1 MKTAYGALALAATAK
16 LACAHATVFAAW
28 INDVDQ
34 GLGNS
39 DSGYIRSPPNN
50 DPIKDVTSTDMTCNV
65 NNVETAKTLKVAPGD
80 KVTFEWHHNS
90 RDSSDDIIASSHKGP
105 VMTYMAEADKGGN
118 GNGWVK
124 LAEDGYSDGTW
135 AVDTLISNKGK
146 HSITIPEVTP
156 GNYLLRPEIIAL
168 HEASN
173 EGGAQFYLEC
183 VQISVSGS
191 GTTSLPEGVA
201 LPGAYKADD
210 AGILFNMYGDF
221 STYQIPGPTVWDGA
235 SSGASATGAA
245 SVAATS
251 AAASTP
257 VAATSAAAVVQSS
270 SAVVQSS
277 STVAAVATPSVSAPA
292 EDDEDYDCDDETEA
306 TSSAVAV
313 AATSAAASTPVT
325 TPAAVTPSSAA
336 AAGGNYVSTTTET
349 VFVSNIETTTVTVTA
364 GAVGAASTPSSVA
377 GTLAKKYEA
386 CSSSTDCEEGS
397 TCKTW
402 NNFYSQ
408 CV

>member
-80 KVTFEWHHNS
+80 K
-90 RDSSDDIIASSHKGP
+90 

>member
-1 MKTAYGALALAATAK
+1 MKTTYGALALAAAAK
-16 LACAHATVFAAW
+16 LAYAHTTVYAAW

-90 RDSSDDIIASSHKGP
+90 RDDSDDIIASSHKGP

-118 GNGWVK
+118 GTGWSK
-124 LAEDGYSDGTW
+124 IAQEGYSDGTW

-146 HSITIPEVTP
+146 HSITIPDVTA

-183 VQISVSGS
+183 IQVEITGS

-201 LPGAYKADD
+201 LPGAYAADD

-221 STYQIPGPTVWDGA
+221 STYPIPGPTVWTGA

-257 VAATSAAAVVQSS
+257 VAATSSAVASSAAVVQSS
-270 SAVVQSS
+270 SAV
-277 STVAAVATPSVSAPA
+277 AAVATPSASAAA
-292 EDDEDYDCDDETEA
+292 EDDEEYDCDDEDEA
-306 TSSAVAV
+306 EVTSSAVAV

-325 TPAAVTPSSAA
+325 TPAAVVASSAAA
-336 AAGGNYVSTTTET
+336 AAGGNYISTTTET
-349 VFVSNIETTTVTVTA
+349 VYVSNIQTATVTVT
-364 GAVGAASTPSSVA
+364 VGATASS
-377 GTLAKKYEA
+377 GTVAKKFKA
-386 CSSSTDCEEGS
+386 
-397 TCKTW
+397 
-402 NNFYSQ
+402 
-408 CV
+408 

>member
-1 MKTAYGALALAATAK
+1 MKTTYGALALAATAK

-80 KVTFEWHHNS
+80 K
-90 RDSSDDIIASSHKGP
+90 

-183 VQISVSGS
+183 VQIAVSGS

-251 AAASTP
+251 AVASTP

-277 STVAAVATPSVSAPA
+277 SAVAAVATPSVSAPA
-292 EDDEDYDCDDETEA
+292 EDDEDYDCDDEDETEA

-336 AAGGNYVSTTTET
+336 AAGGNYISTTTET
-349 VFVSNIETTTVTVTA
+349 VFMSNIETTTVTVTA

-377 GTLAKKYEA
+377 GTLAKKYES